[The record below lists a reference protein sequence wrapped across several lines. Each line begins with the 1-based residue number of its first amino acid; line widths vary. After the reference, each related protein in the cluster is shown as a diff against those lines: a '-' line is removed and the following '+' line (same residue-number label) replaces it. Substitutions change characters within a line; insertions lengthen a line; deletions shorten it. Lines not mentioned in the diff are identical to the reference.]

1 MGVIIDIVI
10 DHVYICLFQKQI
22 IPFLQSVFLPV
33 VTKIFQVLN
42 TPVDER
48 DQDAASDKRLLQ
60 RSYFSFI
67 ATLVNNNVQE
77 VLSNQG
83 KILLHLLFFWKL
95 CIECLVFLKERKLSK
110 YSMIFVAESNNLQ
123 QVLLTIIQ
131 GAVDLPDPTGQKI
144 CFSILKKLIEFWGKL
159 VRGSFFACRLFKLG
173 KFGPVGWPFLYRMWH
188 FCFFGYFDNLFI
200 SDEDVCNL
208 KILTKI
214 NVWSWGHFQ

>member
-10 DHVYICLFQKQI
+10 DHVYVCLFQKQI

-77 VLSNQG
+77 VLINQG
-83 KILLHLLFFWKL
+83 KILLHLLFF
-95 CIECLVFLKERKLSK
+95 LKT
-110 YSMIFVAESNNLQ
+110 M
-123 QVLLTIIQ
+123 
-131 GAVDLPDPTGQKI
+131 
-144 CFSILKKLIEFWGKL
+144 
-159 VRGSFFACRLFKLG
+159 
-173 KFGPVGWPFLYRMWH
+173 H
-188 FCFFGYFDNLFI
+188 
-200 SDEDVCNL
+200 
-208 KILTKI
+208 
-214 NVWSWGHFQ
+214 

>member
-67 ATLVNNNVQE
+67 ATLVTNNVQE

-95 CIECLVFLKERKLSK
+95 CIECLVFLKVRKISK

-144 CFSILKKLIEFWGKL
+144 CFSILKKLIELWGKL
-159 VRGSFFACRLFKLG
+159 VKGFFLHT
-173 KFGPVGWPFLYRMWH
+173 VFL
-188 FCFFGYFDNLFI
+188 N
-200 SDEDVCNL
+200 
-208 KILTKI
+208 
-214 NVWSWGHFQ
+214 